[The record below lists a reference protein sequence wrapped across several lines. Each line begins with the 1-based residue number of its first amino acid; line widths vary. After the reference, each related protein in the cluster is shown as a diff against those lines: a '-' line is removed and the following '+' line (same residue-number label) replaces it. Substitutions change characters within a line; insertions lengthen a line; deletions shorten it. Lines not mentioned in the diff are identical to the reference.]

1 MKPEQCYY
9 HPAPLTKSRDATA
22 PAKSSFTPST
32 SAPSAQTSPVHPPEQ
47 PMGLASPPSS
57 NGTSRGDTRLAE
69 HPMHVPSSLNL
80 SPRPQYPKVVHSAQP
95 RHGLPHPSSTYRQ
108 SSGTS
113 MAARESRLGFLGPTS
128 YSAIFNENP
137 ISLDTEVEEED
148 VPNIPPVTSKK
159 IRQGAEVL
167 ALLRDLPLYEKFTER
182 WLESSDGVIVLQPM
196 YQMWLDDTWSE
207 FGRLFVEGDINQLL
221 SLSELVWRNTRQP
234 LKLHGQMS
242 AEEWAKSASGKNLRW
257 EVVGI
262 ILSITGCI
270 AVNLSDWDS
279 IFDTIRDRY
288 VDKPTFAERMRKAS
302 EFCQCF
308 CYESEVLNDLTIAF
322 MYEDLILVVC
332 VKGEGAYVTWQRTGE
347 VCDAIVAMG
356 IHQGNYVDS
365 STPFWMSELRR
376 KIFISAYGRD
386 KSSATFLGRPPR
398 LSYRYCKMEMPLDLN
413 GEDIFYGGKA
423 LEAAVGAL
431 DPNGWNTTGAFQ
443 RTTWLRA
450 WFQHCKIREEILEIA
465 LGSDDHDLVERTQV
479 IRRRLDELHATYPA
493 FMRLAPEDVLN
504 QSERQSSG
512 SCLNAIFL
520 ISVHAGVMHTEFLLQ
535 RALINRRKHNYKE
548 LIPISRQILSLVL
561 LAQSKRDFF
570 RDFQADLTY
579 LLAVHGLPTAGVL
592 AVELLKQEQSRQY
605 TADVLPRSETIQ
617 DLSVFI
623 STLAL
628 VKFGEGN
635 YPVCNQGRRALRRIL
650 DQILSPNPLVAT
662 RPNGDPS
669 QAQPI
674 FDEMSVYFPT
684 ANDAD
689 FLQWLENVDWD
700 KSGNWI
706 IGGEGL
712 NTPAS

>member
-9 HPAPLTKSRDATA
+9 HPAPLTKSRDAVATSQPSLPQSTSSPSVQTA
-22 PAKSSFTPST
+22 PER
-32 SAPSAQTSPVHPPEQ
+32 PPNLSML
-47 PMGLASPPSS
+47 PASPPL
-57 NGTSRGDTRLAE
+57 NERTSQSDTRLAE
-69 HPMHVPSSLNL
+69 GPLTIPSVIHPSSH
-80 SPRPQYPKVVHSAQP
+80 PPFPQPVPLKQP
-95 RHGLPHPSSTYRQ
+95 RHGLPNPSPSSHN
-108 SSGTS
+108 SAEAS
-113 MAARESRLGFLGPTS
+113 MAARENRLGFLGPTS
-128 YSAIFNENP
+128 YSAIFSENP
-137 ISLDTEVEEED
+137 ISLDSEVEEED

-167 ALLRDLPLYEKFTER
+167 ALLRDLPLYENFTQR
-182 WLESSDGVIVLQPM
+182 WLESSDGIIVLQPM
-196 YQMWLDDTWSE
+196 YQMWLIDTWTE
-207 FGRLFVEGDINQLL
+207 FGQLLVEGDTKQLL
-221 SLSELVWRNTRQP
+221 SLSELVWRNTRRP
-234 LKLHGQMS
+234 LKLHGQMT
-242 AEEWAKSASGKNLRW
+242 AREWAKSASGRNLRW

-308 CYESEVLNDLTIAF
+308 CYESEVLNDLTLAF

-332 VKGEGAYVTWQRTGE
+332 VKGEGAYMTWQRTGE

-356 IHQGNYVDS
+356 IHQGNFVDS
-365 STPFWMSELRR
+365 GTPFWMSELRR

-398 LSYRYCKMEMPLDLN
+398 LSYRYCRMEMPLDLN
-413 GEDIFYGGKA
+413 GEDIFYGGA
-423 LEAAVGAL
+423 GLEAAVAALDKDGWNSTGAL
-431 DPNGWNTTGAFQ
+431 Q

-465 LGSDDHDLVERTQV
+465 LGSEDRGLSERTQD
-479 IRRRLDELHATYPA
+479 IKQRLDSLHASHPA
-493 FMRLAPEDVLN
+493 FMRIAPEDVLN
-504 QSERQSSG
+504 QSERQSPG

-592 AVELLKQEQSRQY
+592 AVELLKQEQSRHY
-605 TADVLPRSETIQ
+605 TTDVLPRSETIQ

-628 VKFGEGN
+628 VRPGEGN
-635 YPVCNQGRRALRRIL
+635 YTVCNQGRRALRRIL
-650 DQILSPNPLVAT
+650 DQILSPHPPPAARSEGNAGPPLPV
-662 RPNGDPS
+662 
-669 QAQPI
+669 
-674 FDEMSVYFPT
+674 FDEMSLYFPT
-684 ANDAD
+684 TNDAD

-706 IGGEGL
+706 PGGEGL
-712 NTPAS
+712 SLPGP